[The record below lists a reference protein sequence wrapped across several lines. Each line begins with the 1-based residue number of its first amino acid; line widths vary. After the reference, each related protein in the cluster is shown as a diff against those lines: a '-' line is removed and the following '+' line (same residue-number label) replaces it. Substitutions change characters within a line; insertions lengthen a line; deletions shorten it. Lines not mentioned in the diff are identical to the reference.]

1 MGRISASPTT
11 RRFAAENGVDID
23 ALGLEIG
30 EDTVSKTDVKR
41 KLDARVS
48 ATAVDAAQLA
58 YWQVDHS
65 AYGPVMAQKR
75 SRVDKLAAANLTA
88 AQQIIPA
95 VTHHDRADMTEI
107 EALRHRLKPDAEA
120 RGVKLTAL
128 AFHVKAL
135 AKSLAIFP
143 NFNAS
148 LSTDGEILWLNQ
160 FFHIG
165 IAVDTPFGLMVPVI
179 RDVDQKGLL
188 TIADEIYQMAKHAQ
202 TRKLRPEDMGGA
214 SMSIS
219 NLGGIGG
226 IAFTPIVNPPEVAI
240 MGLTRTEM
248 QPIWNGE
255 AFDPRPMVPLD
266 SSYDHRVIN
275 GAEAAHFM
283 CYYAG
288 LVSQPSRLVL

>member
-148 LSTDGEILWLNQ
+148 LSTDGEILWLKQ

-179 RDVDQKGLL
+179 RVSSPA
-188 TIADEIYQMAKHAQ
+188 I
-202 TRKLRPEDMGGA
+202 
-214 SMSIS
+214 
-219 NLGGIGG
+219 
-226 IAFTPIVNPPEVAI
+226 NPV
-240 MGLTRTEM
+240 G
-248 QPIWNGE
+248 
-255 AFDPRPMVPLD
+255 
-266 SSYDHRVIN
+266 
-275 GAEAAHFM
+275 
-283 CYYAG
+283 
-288 LVSQPSRLVL
+288 

>member
-1 MGRISASPTT
+1 MDKIAASPTT
-11 RRFAAENGVDID
+11 RRFAAENGVDVD
-23 ALGLEIG
+23 ALGREIG

-41 KLDARVS
+41 KLDAGVS
-48 ATAVDAAQLA
+48 ATAVDATQLA

-65 AYGPVMAQKR
+65 AYGPVTAQKR
-75 SRVDKLAAANLTA
+75 SRMDKLAAANLTA

-107 EALRHRLKPDAEA
+107 EALRHRLKPDADA
-120 RGVKLTAL
+120 QGVKLTAL
-128 AFHVKAL
+128 AFHAKAL

-148 LSTDGEILWLNQ
+148 LSADGDILWLKQ

-165 IAVDTPFGLMVPVI
+165 IAVDTPYGLMVPVI

-188 TIADEIYQMAKHAQ
+188 TIADEIFQMAKRAQ
-202 TRKLRPEDMGGA
+202 TRKLRPENMGGA

-226 IAFTPIVNPPEVAI
+226 MAFTPIVNPPEVAI

-266 SSYDHRVIN
+266 LSYDHRVIN
-275 GAEAAHFM
+275 GAEAARFM
-283 CYYAG
+283 CHYAA

>member
-1 MGRISASPTT
+1 MGKISASPTT

-148 LSTDGEILWLNQ
+148 LSTDGEILWLKQ

-165 IAVDTPFGLMVPVI
+165 IAVDTPFGLLVPVI

-188 TIADEIYQMAKHAQ
+188 TIADEIFQMAKHAQ
-202 TRKLRPEDMGGA
+202 TRKLRPEDMGRVDVDFKSWRHWRYSVYSYCEPARGGDYGA
-214 SMSIS
+214 DAHRNAADLEWRS
-219 NLGGIGG
+219 
-226 IAFTPIVNPPEVAI
+226 V
-240 MGLTRTEM
+240 R
-248 QPIWNGE
+248 
-255 AFDPRPMVPLD
+255 
-266 SSYDHRVIN
+266 SSPN
-275 GAEAAHFM
+275 GA
-283 CYYAG
+283 AG
-288 LVSQPSRLVL
+288 FKL